1 MKNHSPMYELY
12 APAKLTLSLAITGV
26 RESGLHELQAEM
38 VTIDFQDT
46 LRLREGDTEV
56 TYQGEYPIT
65 PSSNDDLIVRALNAV
80 GLSMKVEVD
89 KKIPPGGGLG
99 GGSANAAAILRW
111 ANFKDEKTAVHL
123 GSDVPFNIRGGRASV
138 SGVGESVT
146 YLPYEEKT
154 FTLILPPFSC
164 STADVYKRWDEM
176 GGPKSP
182 NGNDLEP
189 AALDLY
195 PELQKWKEILEEH
208 SRKEARLAGSGSTW
222 FVEGSYPAEGLI
234 VATTTRENF

>member
-1 MKNHSPMYELY
+1 MENCSTKYEIH
-12 APAKLTLSLAITGV
+12 APAKLTLSLAIKGV
-26 RESGLHELQAEM
+26 RQSGLHELEAEM
-38 VTIDFQDT
+38 VTIDLHDT

-56 TYQGEYPIT
+56 TYQGAYPIT
-65 PSSNDDLIVRALNAV
+65 PSPTDDLIVQALNTV
-80 GLSMKVEVD
+80 SLSMKVNVD

-111 ANFKDEKTAVHL
+111 ANFKDEKKAVHL

-138 SGVGESVT
+138 SGVGESIT

-154 FTLILPPFSC
+154 FTLILPPFGC
-164 STADVYKRWDEM
+164 STAAVYKRWDEM

-189 AALDLY
+189 AALDVY
-195 PELQKWKEILEEH
+195 PELQKWKEILERH
-208 SRKEARLAGSGSTW
+208 SQKEARLAGSGSTW
-222 FVEGSYPAEGLI
+222 FVEGNYPAEGLI
-234 VATTTRENF
+234 VVTTTRENF

>member
-1 MKNHSPMYELY
+1 
-12 APAKLTLSLAITGV
+12 
-26 RESGLHELQAEM
+26 
-38 VTIDFQDT
+38 
-46 LRLREGDTEV
+46 
-56 TYQGEYPIT
+56 
-65 PSSNDDLIVRALNAV
+65 
-80 GLSMKVEVD
+80 MKVEVD

-111 ANFKDEKTAVHL
+111 ANFKDEKKAVHL

-138 SGVGESVT
+138 SGVGEFVT

-154 FTLILPPFSC
+154 FTLILPPFGC

-176 GGPKSP
+176 GGPQSP

-189 AALDLY
+189 AALDVY
-195 PELQKWKEILEEH
+195 PELQKWKEILEGH
-208 SRKEARLAGSGSTW
+208 AKKEARLAGSGSTW

>member
-1 MKNHSPMYELY
+1 MENCSMKYEIH
-12 APAKLTLSLAITGV
+12 APAKLTLSLAIKGV
-26 RESGLHELQAEM
+26 RQSGLHELEAEM
-38 VTIDFQDT
+38 VTINFQDT

-56 TYQGEYPIT
+56 TYQGGYPIT
-65 PSSNDDLIVRALNAV
+65 PSPNDDLIVQALNTV
-80 GLSMKVEVD
+80 GLSMKVNVD

-111 ANFKDEKTAVHL
+111 ANFEDEKKAVHL

-138 SGVGESVT
+138 SGVGESLT

-154 FTLILPPFSC
+154 FTLILPPFGC
-164 STADVYKRWDEM
+164 STAAVYKRWDEM

-189 AALDLY
+189 AALDVY

-208 SRKEARLAGSGSTW
+208 SQKEARLAGSGSTW
-222 FVEGSYPAEGLI
+222 FVEGNYPAEGLI
-234 VATTTRENF
+234 VVTTTKENF

>member
-1 MKNHSPMYELY
+1 MENCSTKYEIH
-12 APAKLTLSLAITGV
+12 APAKLTLSLAIKGV
-26 RESGLHELQAEM
+26 RQSGLHELEAEM
-38 VTIDFQDT
+38 VTIDLQDT

-56 TYQGEYPIT
+56 IYQGAYPIT
-65 PSSNDDLIVRALNAV
+65 PSPNDDLIVQALNTV
-80 GLSMKVEVD
+80 SLSMKVNVD

-111 ANFKDEKTAVHL
+111 ANFKDEKKAVHL

-138 SGVGESVT
+138 SGVGESLT

-154 FTLILPPFSC
+154 FTLILPPFGC
-164 STADVYKRWDEM
+164 STAAVYKRWDEM

-189 AALDLY
+189 AALDVY
-195 PELQKWKEILEEH
+195 PELQKWKDILERH
-208 SRKEARLAGSGSTW
+208 SQKEARLAGSGSTW
-222 FVEGSYPAEGLI
+222 FVEGNYPAEGLI

>member
-1 MKNHSPMYELY
+1 MKNCSTKYEIH

-56 TYQGEYPIT
+56 TYQGEYPIA

-111 ANFKDEKTAVHL
+111 ANFKDEKKRAL
-123 GSDVPFNIRGGRASV
+123 GSDVPFNIEVEELACR
-138 SGVGESVT
+138 VGESVT

>member
-1 MKNHSPMYELY
+1 MKSERDNRATNNLFAAATGRFAPSPTGPMHMGHLVT
-12 APAKLTLSLAITGV
+12 ALSSYCSVKQKMGNWLIRIDDIDSDRRST
-26 RESGLHELQAEM
+26 ESANLIIE
-38 VTIDFQDT
+38 T
-46 LRLREGDTEV
+46 LRIHGMIPDTEV

-65 PSSNDDLIVRALNAV
+65 PSSNDDLIVQALNAV

-111 ANFKDEKTAVHL
+111 ANFKDEKKAVHL

-164 STADVYKRWDEM
+164 STADVYKRL
-176 GGPKSP
+176 S
-182 NGNDLEP
+182 
-189 AALDLY
+189 
-195 PELQKWKEILEEH
+195 
-208 SRKEARLAGSGSTW
+208 
-222 FVEGSYPAEGLI
+222 LI
-234 VATTTRENF
+234 HI

>member
-1 MKNHSPMYELY
+1 MTNCSTKYEIH
-12 APAKLTLSLAITGV
+12 APAKLTLSLAIKGV
-26 RESGLHELQAEM
+26 RRSGLHELEAEM
-38 VTIDFQDT
+38 VTIDLQDT

-56 TYQGEYPIT
+56 TYQGAYPIT
-65 PSSNDDLIVRALNAV
+65 PPPNDDLIVQALNTV
-80 GLSMKVEVD
+80 GLSMKVNVD
-89 KKIPPGGGLG
+89 KNIPPGGGLG

-111 ANFKDEKTAVHL
+111 ANFEDEKKAVHL

-138 SGVGESVT
+138 SGVGESIT

-154 FTLILPPFSC
+154 FTLILPPFGC
-164 STADVYKRWDEM
+164 STAAVYKRWDEM

-189 AALDLY
+189 AALDVY

-208 SRKEARLAGSGSTW
+208 SQKEARLAGSGSTW
-222 FVEGSYPAEGLI
+222 FVEGNYPAEGLI
-234 VATTTRENF
+234 VATTTKENF

>member
-1 MKNHSPMYELY
+1 MENCSTKYEIH
-12 APAKLTLSLAITGV
+12 APAKLTLSLAIKGIHQ
-26 RESGLHELQAEM
+26 SGLHELEAEM
-38 VTIDFQDT
+38 VTIDLQDT

-56 TYQGEYPIT
+56 TYQGAYPIT
-65 PSSNDDLIVRALNAV
+65 PPPNDDLIVQALNTV
-80 GLSMKVEVD
+80 GLSMKVNVD

-111 ANFKDEKTAVHL
+111 ANYEDEKKAVHL

-138 SGVGESVT
+138 SGVGESIT

-154 FTLILPPFSC
+154 FTLILPPFGC
-164 STADVYKRWDEM
+164 STAAVYKRWDEM

-189 AALDLY
+189 AALDVY

-208 SRKEARLAGSGSTW
+208 SQKEARLAGSGSTW
-222 FVEGSYPAEGLI
+222 FVEGNYPAEGLI
-234 VATTTRENF
+234 VATTTKENF

>member
-1 MKNHSPMYELY
+1 MENCSTKYEIH
-12 APAKLTLSLAITGV
+12 APAKLTLSLAIKGV
-26 RESGLHELQAEM
+26 HQSGLHELEAEM
-38 VTIDFQDT
+38 VTIDLQDT
-46 LRLREGDTEV
+46 LRLREGDIEV
-56 TYQGEYPIT
+56 TYQGAYPIT
-65 PSSNDDLIVRALNAV
+65 PSPNDDLIVRALNTV
-80 GLSMKVEVD
+80 GLSMKVNVD

-111 ANFKDEKTAVHL
+111 ANFEDEKKAVHL

-138 SGVGESVT
+138 SGVGESIT

-154 FTLILPPFSC
+154 FTLILPPFGC
-164 STADVYKRWDEM
+164 STAAVYKRWDEM

-189 AALDLY
+189 AAIDVY

-208 SRKEARLAGSGSTW
+208 SQKEARLAGSGSTW
-222 FVEGSYPAEGLI
+222 FVEGNYPAEGLI
-234 VATTTRENF
+234 VATTTKENF